1 MKFDKIIAISSKK
14 QITLPKKVYEELG
27 FTDQVRLVVD
37 DDNSIKLFPVIKEK
51 KSNVLEELIK
61 RGTSGE
67 FYNLMAKLIILR
79 YNTLIPTGK

>member
-61 RGTSGE
+61 KG
-67 FYNLMAKLIILR
+67 L
-79 YNTLIPTGK
+79 

>member
-61 RGTSGE
+61 KGLSGE
-67 FYNLMAKLIILR
+67 ELLKEFKKREEKEWMF
-79 YNTLIPTGK
+79 

>member
-37 DDNSIKLFPVIKEK
+37 DDNSIKLFPVIKKK

-61 RGTSGE
+61 KGLSGE
-67 FYNLMAKLIILR
+67 ELLKEFKKREEKEWMF
-79 YNTLIPTGK
+79 

>member
-51 KSNVLEELIK
+51 KSDVLEELIK
-61 RGTSGE
+61 KGLSGE
-67 FYNLMAKLIILR
+67 ELLKEFKKREENK
-79 YNTLIPTGK
+79 

>member
-61 RGTSGE
+61 KG
-67 FYNLMAKLIILR
+67 LLR
-79 YNTLIPTGK
+79 EELLKGFKKREEKE

>member
-61 RGTSGE
+61 KGLSGE
-67 FYNLMAKLIILR
+67 ELLKEFKKR
-79 YNTLIPTGK
+79 EEKE

>member
-51 KSNVLEELIK
+51 KSDILEELIK
-61 RGTSGE
+61 KGLSGE
-67 FYNLMAKLIILR
+67 ELLKEFKKR
-79 YNTLIPTGK
+79 EEKE

>member
-51 KSNVLEELIK
+51 KSDILEELIK
-61 RGTSGE
+61 KGLSGE
-67 FYNLMAKLIILR
+67 ELLKEFKKREEKEWMF
-79 YNTLIPTGK
+79 

>member
-14 QITLPKKVYEELG
+14 QITLPKKVYEELE

-51 KSNVLEELIK
+51 KSDVLEELIK
-61 RGTSGE
+61 KGLSGE
-67 FYNLMAKLIILR
+67 ELLKEFKKR
-79 YNTLIPTGK
+79 EEKE

>member
-51 KSNVLEELIK
+51 KSDVLEELIK
-61 RGTSGE
+61 KGLSGE
-67 FYNLMAKLIILR
+67 ELLKEFKKREEKEWMF
-79 YNTLIPTGK
+79 

>member
-37 DDNSIKLFPVIKEK
+37 DNNSIKLFPVIKEK
-51 KSNVLEELIK
+51 KSDILEKLIKKGLSGEELLK
-61 RGTSGE
+61 E
-67 FYNLMAKLIILR
+67 FKER
-79 YNTLIPTGK
+79 E

>member
-51 KSNVLEELIK
+51 KSDVLEELIK
-61 RGTSGE
+61 KGLSGE
-67 FYNLMAKLIILR
+67 ENGKEFKKREENKW
-79 YNTLIPTGK
+79 TL

>member
-14 QITLPKKVYEELG
+14 QITLPKKVYEELE

-51 KSNVLEELIK
+51 KSDVLEELIK
-61 RGTSGE
+61 KGLSGE
-67 FYNLMAKLIILR
+67 ELLKEFKKREEKEWMF
-79 YNTLIPTGK
+79 

>member
-51 KSNVLEELIK
+51 KSDVLEELIK
-61 RGTSGE
+61 KGLSGE
-67 FYNLMAKLIILR
+67 ELLKEFKKR
-79 YNTLIPTGK
+79 EEKE

>member
-51 KSNVLEELIK
+51 KSDVLEELIK
-61 RGTSGE
+61 KGLSGE
-67 FYNLMAKLIILR
+67 ELLKEFKKREENKW
-79 YNTLIPTGK
+79 TL

>member
-51 KSNVLEELIK
+51 KSDVLEELIK
-61 RGTSGE
+61 KGLSGE
-67 FYNLMAKLIILR
+67 ELLKEFKKREEKEWKKTI
-79 YNTLIPTGK
+79 